1 MGLLNLSPAKCV
13 RALSVNSVCT
23 VCADVCPTNAIAIT
37 DRLPSINQVACV
49 GCAGC
54 VSSCPTEA
62 LALDDFNPTNFFF
75 DFVSD
80 ESLLV
85 SCQKNVPCLAA
96 LGSEHLIALCGMKKG
111 LTLDI
116 GHCSSCSIGE
126 LILRDLRERVEN
138 VNYALEAMES
148 EYHVDLVEESYSES
162 EQSEPTPDRRD
173 FFKTFHLKKIGAYKA
188 NFEREVQLSTDE
200 FISHSIDSSHTKD
213 LRTKKITER
222 RKIFYTAL
230 KRFDAPSI
238 YHVVDADK
246 ITFTSQKL
254 MDETKCTA
262 CEMCYRICP
271 TGALTSDMR
280 NSKIDFDPFLC
291 VKCHLCHDVCE
302 TDAITVSSSYNLKEW
317 YAPTVQNLVTYLVRR
332 CNECDAMFSSIGGE
346 KICRRCRL
354 EEEEALELW
363 GLNNDEQR

>member
-13 RALSVNSVCT
+13 RALSINSTCMA
-23 VCADVCPTNAIAIT
+23 CADGCPTDAIAIT
-37 DRLPSINQVACV
+37 DRLPSINQSLCV

-54 VSSCPTEA
+54 VASCPSEA
-62 LALDDFNPTNFFF
+62 LGLDDYNPTDFFF
-75 DFVSD
+75 SFLSD
-80 ESLLV
+80 EQSLI

-96 LGSEHLIALCGMKKG
+96 LGSEHLIALCGIKKG

-116 GHCSSCSIGE
+116 GHCAQCPIGE
-126 LILRDLRERVEN
+126 PIVRELQTKVEN
-138 VNYALEAMES
+138 VNYVLEAIES
-148 EYHVDLVEESYSES
+148 DYRVELIEESYFEGEEPK
-162 EQSEPTPDRRD
+162 EQDRRD

-200 FISHSIDSSHTKD
+200 FIAHTIDSSHTQD
-213 LRTKKITER
+213 LRTKKITDR
-222 RKIFYTAL
+222 RKLFFTTL
-230 KRFDAPSI
+230 KRLERPSL
-238 YHVVDADK
+238 YHVVEGER
-246 ITFTSQKL
+246 ISFTSQKL
-254 MDETKCTA
+254 LDESKCTA
-262 CEMCYRICP
+262 CEMCYRVCP

-302 TDAITVSSSYNLKEW
+302 SNAITLSPSYNLKEW
-317 YAPTVQNLVTYLVRR
+317 YEPSVQNLVTFSVRR
-332 CNECDAMFSSIGGE
+332 CNECGATFSSIGGE

-363 GLNNDEQR
+363 GLNQ